1 MSKIERYGVIYVIR
15 NKVNNKVYIGQ
26 TVNNFHRRYGSNL
39 LKNTHNQHLK
49 NSIQKYGIENFE
61 IDEEFDIAYSKEELD
76 KLECLYIDIYDSI
89 NNGYNNQTGG
99 SNGKHT
105 EETKQKI
112 SEANKGKKRSEETKK
127 KISESLKGKYG
138 GENSPM
144 YGKHHSEETKQKIS
158 EANKGKMSG
167 ENNPNYGNHKLRGE
181 NNPMFGKHHTEEAKK
196 KMIANH
202 KGLTGK
208 HHSEE
213 YKKKM
218 SDLHSGKN
226 NPSAKKVICIT
237 TGKIFNTIKEG
248 AEYYNI
254 KSSGSI
260 SSCCKHKAK
269 SAGKLKDGTKLVWA
283 YYQEEFRYAK

>member
-15 NKVNNKVYIGQ
+15 NKINNKLYIGQ

-158 EANKGKMSG
+158 EANKGKMS
-167 ENNPNYGNHKLRGE
+167 
-181 NNPMFGKHHTEEAKK
+181 
-196 KMIANH
+196 
-202 KGLTGK
+202 
-208 HHSEE
+208 
-213 YKKKM
+213 
-218 SDLHSGKN
+218 
-226 NPSAKKVICIT
+226 
-237 TGKIFNTIKEG
+237 
-248 AEYYNI
+248 
-254 KSSGSI
+254 
-260 SSCCKHKAK
+260 
-269 SAGKLKDGTKLVWA
+269 
-283 YYQEEFRYAK
+283 

>member
-15 NKVNNKVYIGQ
+15 NKVNNKLYIGQ

-112 SEANKGKKRSEETKK
+112 SEANKGK
-127 KISESLKGKYG
+127 
-138 GENSPM
+138 
-144 YGKHHSEETKQKIS
+144 
-158 EANKGKMSG
+158 MSG

-218 SDLHSGKN
+218 SDLHSGEN

-237 TGKIFNTIKEG
+237 TGKIFNTVKEG

-269 SAGKLKDGTKLVWA
+269 SAGKLKDGTKLVWT